1 MANSSLLLRE
11 YFDAPKPRP
20 LGAEAPDSLVGRR
33 APAVSPAP
41 CDTIAV
47 DKDGSFSGF
56 PSLHPQLANINNL
69 HQPRCPSPVDQDE
82 TLTTLPIAAGSSS
95 HIVVVSGNCSHDD
108 SATVAHGGHS
118 LDGLEDAELAKMRCT
133 PTLSAGRSTV
143 VGGARSGRSSTST
156 DSDISRSTTVMYDDE
171 EEALMNELLSYDST
185 PQLDAVTQTAITETR
200 KTAVEC
206 LPDALLVSRDDTEV
220 GRFSSQGN
228 GAPVVADY
236 EKELEEKMQECLTA
250 GAATDK
256 EISGGHSIL
265 KRHHSAPSLTPTSS
279 RKFLNVRILIF
290 SIDSIAISMFCLR
303 FSLVKLF
310 VCTADGERT
319 SKSPA

>member
-20 LGAEAPDSLVGRR
+20 LGAEAPGLVGRR

-47 DKDGSFSGF
+47 DKEDGSFSGF

-69 HQPRCPSPVDQDE
+69 HQPRCPSPADQDE
-82 TLTTLPIAAGSSS
+82 ALVALPITAGSSS

-108 SATVAHGGHS
+108 SATTAHGGHS
-118 LDGLEDAELAKMRCT
+118 LDGLEDAELAKMRST

-143 VGGARSGRSSTST
+143 VGGARSCRSSTST
-156 DSDISRSTTVMYDDE
+156 DSDVSRSTAVMYDDE
-171 EEALMNELLSYDST
+171 EEALMNELLSYEST
-185 PQLDAVTQTAITETR
+185 PQLDAVTQTAINETL

-256 EISGGHSIL
+256 EISGGHSVL

-290 SIDSIAISMFCLR
+290 SIDSIAISI
-303 FSLVKLF
+303 F
-310 VCTADGERT
+310 VFNFRW
-319 SKSPA
+319 